1 MKRYFLGLVA
11 ILFAIGLFSFTN
23 GRENTRS
30 FAGEKWFVFNGVDPT
45 DLGNAAKYSL
55 DGNGSTNTVCM
66 STSLMY
72 RCEIK
77 ALPQSGDPTHPDLNT
92 IISTRKRSTP

>member
-1 MKRYFLGLVA
+1 MKKYFLGLVA
-11 ILFAIGLFSFTN
+11 ILFAIGLFSFTK
-23 GRENTRS
+23 GRENPKS

-45 DLGNAAKYSL
+45 DLGNASKYSL
-55 DGNGSTNTVCM
+55 DGDGSTNTVCP

-77 ALPQSGDPTHPDLNT
+77 AVPQAGDPAHPNLGT
-92 IISTRKRSTP
+92 IISQRKRATP